1 MGASVSQVDSGN
13 ADSEE
18 GGYLENCLLP
28 EFFRVKDTEA
38 SCTGLL
44 SPPNRDDLEGGQCV
58 VQRHAWKAEG
68 AVDGP
73 GWSWCWNGRLK
84 KKVPFHLTG
93 HGEQWA
99 VFTSTQ
105 RSGGSSRV
113 PGRRGQK

>member
-1 MGASVSQVDSGN
+1 MGASVSQVDPAN

-28 EFFRVKDTEA
+28 EFFRVKDTGA

-44 SPPNRDDLEGGQCV
+44 SPPNREDLEGGQCV

-68 AVDGP
+68 VVDGP

-84 KKVPFHLTG
+84 KSPL
-93 HGEQWA
+93 
-99 VFTSTQ
+99 
-105 RSGGSSRV
+105 SSRRAWGAV
-113 PGRRGQK
+113 GSFHKHIEAWRE